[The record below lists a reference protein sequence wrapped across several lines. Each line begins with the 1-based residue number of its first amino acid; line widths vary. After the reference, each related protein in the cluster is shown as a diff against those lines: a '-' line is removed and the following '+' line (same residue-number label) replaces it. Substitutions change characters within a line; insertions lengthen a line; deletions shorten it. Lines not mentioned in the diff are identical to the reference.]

1 MCLSNLPVSS
11 RIRNPCVSICFFCI
25 YQSVYT
31 VFLLYTDPAN
41 VAANQASKEEADS
54 RSVFVGNV
62 RNMIHLSSDAL
73 LFQEVM
79 YAY

>member
-1 MCLSNLPVSS
+1 M
-11 RIRNPCVSICFFCI
+11 
-25 YQSVYT
+25 
-31 VFLLYTDPAN
+31 FLLYTDPAN

-62 RNMIHLSSDAL
+62 RNMIRLSSDAL